1 MQDFKLNELPYE
13 RLDIKKVCDTYG
25 RLTNELR
32 NAASFEEQEKV
43 HDEYYSFSE
52 EIWTTI
58 TLANIR
64 RDGDVTDEFYE
75 KETDFYDEVI
85 PQISNLDNEYH
96 KVLLRSPFRKE
107 WEEKIGSVSF
117 INMEL
122 SEKSQDEKILP
133 LMQEENALVTRYE
146 KLIATAK
153 IPFKGEIY
161 NLSLMSKFTTGA
173 DRKEREAAWKA
184 IDEYFSSVSL
194 EIDEI
199 FDKLVKNR
207 TSQAKEL
214 GLNSYTELGY
224 MRMHRNC
231 YDRTM
236 VEKFR
241 NYIKKDIVPRCNE
254 INEKRRGRLEVDTL
268 KLFDQ
273 GVYFKE
279 GNPTPKGSPEEILLA
294 GQKMY
299 RELSEKTGE
308 FFDFMQKHELFDVL
322 GRKTKKAGGYMTYL
336 PKYKAPFIF
345 ANFNATNSDIEVIT
359 HECGHAFQGYLL
371 ADEKIREFAELS
383 MDLAEIHSMSMEYFT
398 YDWMEEFFGD
408 KAENYRIMHSEDS
421 MLFLPYGCM
430 VDEFQ
435 HIIYDRPFM
444 SPGERKQAW
453 KKLEEEYRPHID
465 FSGMPFFE
473 NGGYWQRQ
481 HHIFSCPFYYIDYVL
496 AAICAMQFKEKMD
509 ENFDEAFKDY
519 VKLCELSG
527 RYSFIETLPK
537 VGIKIPFEGNLI

>member
-1 MQDFKLNELPYE
+1 MLNFKLNELPYE
-13 RLDIKKVCDTYG
+13 RLDVDLVCTEYA
-25 RLTNELR
+25 RLTKALSE
-32 NAASFEEQEKV
+32 ADTFEKQVKI
-43 HDEYYSFSE
+43 HDEYYLFSE
-52 EIWTTI
+52 DVWTTI

-64 RDGDVTDEFYE
+64 RDGDVTNEFYE
-75 KETDFYDEVI
+75 KEMDFYDEVI

-96 KVLLRSPFRKE
+96 KVLLRSPFRKK
-107 WEEKIGSVSF
+107 WEKKIGSVSF

-133 LMQEENALVTRYE
+133 LMQEENSLVTRYE

-153 IPFKGEIY
+153 IPFQGEIY

-173 DRKEREAAWKA
+173 DRKVREDAWKA

-207 TSQAKEL
+207 TAQAKEL
-214 GLNSYTELGY
+214 GFSSYTELGY

-231 YDRTM
+231 YDRAM

-241 NYIKKDIVPRCNE
+241 DYIKRDIVPKCNV
-254 INEKRRGRLEVDTL
+254 INKKRQARLEVDSL

-279 GNPTPKGSPEEILLA
+279 GNPYPTGSPEEILLA

-308 FFDFMQKHELFDVL
+308 FFDFMQEHELFDVL

-345 ANFNATNSDIEVIT
+345 ANFNGTNSDIEVIT

-398 YDWMEEFFGD
+398 YDWMEDFFGE
-408 KAENYRIMHSEDS
+408 KAENYRTMHSEDS

-435 HIIYDRPFM
+435 HIVYDRPFM
-444 SPGERKQAW
+444 SPGERKQVW

-481 HHIFSCPFYYIDYVL
+481 HHIFSSPFYYIDYVL
-496 AAICAMQFKEKMD
+496 AAICAMQFKDKMKED
-509 ENFDEAFKDY
+509 FDEAFKDY

-527 RYSFIETLPK
+527 KYSFTETLPK
-537 VGIKIPFEGNLI
+537 VGLKVPFEGNII

>member
-1 MQDFKLNELPYE
+1 MENFKLHKLPYE
-13 RLDIKKVCDTYG
+13 RLDIEEVCKEYE
-25 RLTNELR
+25 RLTKALSEANT
-32 NAASFEEQEKV
+32 FEKQEKI
-43 HDEYYSFSE
+43 HDEYYDFSE
-52 EIWTTI
+52 EVWTTI

-75 KETDFYDEVI
+75 KEMNFYDEVI
-85 PQISNLDNEYH
+85 PRISNLDNEYH
-96 KVLLRSPFRKE
+96 KVLLRSPFRKK
-107 WEEKIGSVSF
+107 WEKKIGKVSF

-122 SEKSQDEKILP
+122 SEKSQDEIILP
-133 LMQEENALVTRYE
+133 LMQEENALVTCYE

-153 IPFKGEIY
+153 IPFQGEVY

-173 DRKEREAAWKA
+173 DRTVREAAWKA
-184 IDEYFSSVSL
+184 IDNYFSSVSL

-207 TSQAKEL
+207 TAQAKEL

-236 VEKFR
+236 VERFR
-241 NYIKKDIVPRCNE
+241 EYIKRDIVPKCNE
-254 INEKRRGRLEVDTL
+254 INKKRQTRLEVDTL

-279 GNPTPKGSPEEILLA
+279 GNPSPTGSPEEILAA

-308 FFDFMQKHELFDVL
+308 FFDFMQTHELFDVL

-345 ANFNATNSDIEVIT
+345 ANFNGTNSDIEVIT

-371 ADEKIREFAELS
+371 ADEKVREFAELS

-398 YDWMEEFFGD
+398 YDWMEDFFGD
-408 KAENYRIMHSEDS
+408 KAENYRVMHSEDS

-435 HIIYDRPFM
+435 HIVYDRPFM
-444 SPGERKQAW
+444 SPGERKQVW

-481 HHIFSCPFYYIDYVL
+481 HHIFSSPFYYIDYVL

-509 ENFDEAFKDY
+509 EDFETAFTDY

-527 RYSFIETLPK
+527 KYSFTETLPK
-537 VGIKIPFEGNLI
+537 VGLKIPFDGNLI

>member
-1 MQDFKLNELPYE
+1 MENFKLHKLPYE
-13 RLDIKKVCDTYG
+13 RLDIEEVCKEYE
-25 RLTNELR
+25 RLTKALSEANT
-32 NAASFEEQEKV
+32 FEKQEKI
-43 HDEYYSFSE
+43 HDEYYDFSE
-52 EIWTTI
+52 EVWTTI

-75 KETDFYDEVI
+75 KEMNFYDEVI
-85 PQISNLDNEYH
+85 PRISNLDNEYH
-96 KVLLRSPFRKE
+96 KVLLRSPFRKK
-107 WEEKIGSVSF
+107 WEKKIGKVSF

-133 LMQEENALVTRYE
+133 LMQEENALVTCYE

-153 IPFKGEIY
+153 IPFQGEVY

-173 DRKEREAAWKA
+173 DRTVREAAWKA
-184 IDEYFSSVSL
+184 IDNYFSSVSL

-207 TSQAKEL
+207 TAQAKEL

-241 NYIKKDIVPRCNE
+241 EYIKRDIVPKCNE
-254 INEKRRGRLEVDTL
+254 INKKRQTRLEVDTL

-279 GNPTPKGSPEEILLA
+279 GNPSPTGSPEEILAA

-299 RELSEKTGE
+299 RELSKKTGE
-308 FFDFMQKHELFDVL
+308 FFDFMQTHELFDVL

-345 ANFNATNSDIEVIT
+345 ANFNGTNSDIEVIT

-371 ADEKIREFAELS
+371 ADEKVREFAELS

-398 YDWMEEFFGD
+398 YDWMEDFFGD
-408 KAENYRIMHSEDS
+408 KAENYRVMHSEDS

-435 HIIYDRPFM
+435 HIVYDRPFM
-444 SPGERKQAW
+444 SPGERKQVW

-481 HHIFSCPFYYIDYVL
+481 HHIFSSPFYYIDYVL

-509 ENFDEAFKDY
+509 EDFETAFTDY

-527 RYSFIETLPK
+527 KY
-537 VGIKIPFEGNLI
+537 